1 MSPEDDQLVRFLR
14 QHRPSPSSPRVTLE
28 EDLLNIIDREA
39 KISRPA
45 RRTRSRILATLLAA
59 IALILFGHSRWLTTT
74 PKVSTTSDEELEAFL
89 WDNWQE
95 TLGEPSNHLPV
106 APPESRRLTYSTYHP

>member
-1 MSPEDDQLVRFLR
+1 MSPEDDKLVRFLR
-14 QHRPSPSSPRVTLE
+14 QHRPSPPCPRATLE
-28 EDLLNIIDREA
+28 EDLLNMIAKDA

-45 RRTRSRILATLLAA
+45 RLPLPRAIALILAT
-59 IALILFGHSRWLTTT
+59 IALILFGHSRWLTPS

-106 APPESRRLTYSTYHP
+106 APSESPRLTYSTYHY